1 MTVRRY
7 YSAIVRRGRENAPT
21 YAETQR
27 DLREQYRQSIV
38 TNFNNIGV

>member
-21 YAETQR
+21 FDETQR
-27 DLREQYRQSIV
+27 DLREQYRQSMI
-38 TNFNNIGV
+38 TGMGV